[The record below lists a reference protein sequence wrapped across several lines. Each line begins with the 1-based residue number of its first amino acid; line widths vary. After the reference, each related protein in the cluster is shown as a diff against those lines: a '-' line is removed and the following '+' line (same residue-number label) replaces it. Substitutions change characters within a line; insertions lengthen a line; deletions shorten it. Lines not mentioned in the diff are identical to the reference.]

1 LASRRERGLTMNKK
15 AVIVLSGGL
24 DSTTC
29 MGIAKAEGYD
39 LYPITFHYGQRHNR
53 EVEQAI
59 EVGKYYGV
67 ADHRIVDL
75 TFLKDIGGSALTDE
89 TVEVPTEAEEGIPV
103 TYVPARNMIFLSLA
117 SAYAEVIGA
126 TAVYTGVSAVDYSGY
141 PDCRPEFIQS
151 MEETINLATKAGVT
165 GKNISVETPLISL
178 SKKETIEKGLSL
190 EVPYDLTTSCY
201 NGKEAACGQCDSCVL
216 RLKGFKEA
224 GAADPI
230 TYEI

>member
-1 LASRRERGLTMNKK
+1 MNKK

-59 EVGKYYGV
+59 EVGKFYDV

-89 TVEVPTEAEEGIPV
+89 KVDVPTEAEEGIPV

-126 TAVYTGVSAVDYSGY
+126 TAVYTGVSAVDFSGY

-224 GAADPI
+224 GAVDPI

>member
-1 LASRRERGLTMNKK
+1 MNKK

-67 ADHRIVDL
+67 TDHRIVDL

-89 TVEVPTEAEEGIPV
+89 KVDVPTEAEEGIPV

-126 TAVYTGVSAVDYSGY
+126 TAVYTGVSAVDFSGY

-201 NGKEAACGQCDSCVL
+201 NGKEAACGKCDSCFL

-224 GAADPI
+224 GAVDPI
-230 TYEI
+230 KYEI

>member
-1 LASRRERGLTMNKK
+1 MSKK

-59 EVGKYYGV
+59 EVGKFYNV
-67 ADHRIVDL
+67 EDHRIVDL

-89 TVEVPTEAEEGIPV
+89 KVDVPTEAEEGIPV

-141 PDCRPEFIQS
+141 PDCRPEFIKS

-165 GKNISVETPLISL
+165 GKNISVETPLIDL
-178 SKKETIEKGLSL
+178 TKKETIEKGLSL
-190 EVPYDLTTSCY
+190 HVPYELTTSCY
-201 NGKEAACGQCDSCVL
+201 NGKETACGKCDSCVL

-224 GAADPI
+224 GSADPI
-230 TYEI
+230 PYED

>member
-1 LASRRERGLTMNKK
+1 MSKK

-59 EVGKYYGV
+59 EVGKFYNV
-67 ADHRIVDL
+67 EDHRIVDL

-89 TVEVPTEAEEGIPV
+89 KVDVPTEAEEGIPV

-141 PDCRPEFIQS
+141 PDCRPEFIKS

-165 GKNISVETPLISL
+165 GKNISVETPLIDL
-178 SKKETIEKGLSL
+178 TKKETIEKGLSL
-190 EVPYDLTTSCY
+190 HVPYELTTSCY
-201 NGKEAACGQCDSCVL
+201 NGKETACGKCDSCVL

-224 GAADPI
+224 DSADPI
-230 TYEI
+230 PYED

>member
-1 LASRRERGLTMNKK
+1 MNKK

-29 MGIAKAEGYD
+29 MGIAKSEGYD
-39 LYPITFHYGQRHNR
+39 LFPITFHYGQRHNR
-53 EVEQAI
+53 EVQQAI
-59 EVGKYYGV
+59 EVARHYEV

-89 TVEVPTEAEEGIPV
+89 TVDVPTEAEEGIPV
-103 TYVPARNMIFLSLA
+103 TYVPARNMIFLALA
-117 SAYAEVIGA
+117 SAYAEVIDA

-141 PDCRPEFIQS
+141 PDCRPEFIHS

-165 GKNISVETPLISL
+165 GQNIQVKTPLINL
-178 SKKETIEKGLSL
+178 SKKETIEAGLL
-190 EVPYDLTTSCY
+190 LNVPYELTTSCY
-201 NGKEAACGQCDSCVL
+201 NGKETACGQCDSCQL

-224 GAADPI
+224 GSADPI
-230 TYEI
+230 AYEN

>member
-1 LASRRERGLTMNKK
+1 MNKK

-53 EVEQAI
+53 EVEQAV

-89 TVEVPTEAEEGIPV
+89 EVEVPTEAEEGIPV

-165 GKNISVETPLISL
+165 GKNITVETPLISL

-230 TYEI
+230 AYEI

>member
-1 LASRRERGLTMNKK
+1 MNKK

-59 EVGKYYGV
+59 KVGKFYDV

-89 TVEVPTEAEEGIPV
+89 KVDVPTEAEEGIPV

-126 TAVYTGVSAVDYSGY
+126 TAVYTGVSAVDFSGY

-224 GAADPI
+224 GAVDPI

>member
-1 LASRRERGLTMNKK
+1 MNKK

-59 EVGKYYGV
+59 EVGKHYEV
-67 ADHRIVDL
+67 TDHRIVDL

-89 TVEVPTEAEEGIPV
+89 KLEVPTEADEGIPV
-103 TYVPARNMIFLSLA
+103 TYVPARNMIFLALA

-141 PDCRPEFIQS
+141 PDCRPEFIHS

-165 GKNISVETPLISL
+165 GENILVKTPLINL
-178 SKKETIEKGLSL
+178 SKKETVEEGLSL
-190 EVPYDLTTSCY
+190 NVPYELTTSCY
-201 NGKEAACGQCDSCVL
+201 NGKEKACGKCDSCLL

-224 GAADPI
+224 GSADPI
-230 TYEI
+230 PYEN

>member
-1 LASRRERGLTMNKK
+1 MGKK

-29 MGIAKAEGYD
+29 MGIAKAEGYE

-53 EVEQAI
+53 EVVQAI
-59 EVGKYYGV
+59 EVGKHYEV
-67 ADHRIVDL
+67 KDHRIVDL
-75 TFLKDIGGSALTDE
+75 TFLKDIGGSALTDDDL
-89 TVEVPTEAEEGIPV
+89 EVPTEAEEGIPV
-103 TYVPARNMIFLSLA
+103 TYVPARNMIFLALS

-141 PDCRPEFIQS
+141 PDCRPEFIKS

-165 GKNISVETPLISL
+165 GQNIHVKTPLIHL
-178 SKKETIEKGLSL
+178 SKKETIEAGLSL
-190 EVPYDLTTSCY
+190 NVPYELTTSCY
-201 NGKEAACGQCDSCVL
+201 NGKETACGKCDSCQL

-224 GAADPI
+224 GSTDPI
-230 TYEI
+230 PYEV

>member
-1 LASRRERGLTMNKK
+1 MSKK

-29 MGIAKAEGYD
+29 MGIAKGEGYD

-53 EVEQAI
+53 EVEQAV
-59 EVGKYYGV
+59 EVGKYYNV
-67 ADHRIVDL
+67 EDHRIVDL

-89 TVEVPTEAEEGIPV
+89 KVDVPTEAEEGIPV

-126 TAVYTGVSAVDYSGY
+126 TAVYTGVSAVDFSGY
-141 PDCRPEFIQS
+141 PDCRPEFIKS

-165 GKNISVETPLISL
+165 GKNISVETPLIHL

-190 EVPYDLTTSCY
+190 DVPYELTTSCY
-201 NGKEAACGQCDSCVL
+201 NGKETACGKCDSCVL

-224 GAADPI
+224 GSADPI
-230 TYEI
+230 PYEV

>member
-53 EVEQAI
+53 EVEQAV

-89 TVEVPTEAEEGIPV
+89 EVEVPTEAEEGIPV

-165 GKNISVETPLISL
+165 GKNITVETPLISL

-230 TYEI
+230 AYEI